1 MTKKYHKVGQV
12 FYTLPVNRRLKT
24 GCFGLLANIF
34 AATRRFSGMTLVSV
48 TVLHYK
54 PSARFR
60 AFGNMGRVL
69 MQPIAAPGL
78 RFAKLLGSGIDF
90 GMVPDLSRYVFL
102 GVWDDKPSAQT
113 FFQTPTFKQFTDGT
127 THTETLWLRPLQSH
141 GLWDG
146 QNPFTVNSEQLSVN
160 SEQLSVNSEQLS
172 VNSEQLSVNSEQLSV
187 NSEQLLVN
195 NCTNSLITDNC
206 SLITV
211 LTRATIRPRAL
222 PDFWRHV
229 PQARARLRA
238 HENDLLFGI
247 GIGEAPLVQQC
258 TVSVWRNAEAVNQ
271 YAYRE
276 SGHREVVKLTRQRN
290 WYSEELFARFA
301 VLDWER

>member
-1 MTKKYHKVGQV
+1 M
-12 FYTLPVNRRLKT
+12 
-24 GCFGLLANIF
+24 
-34 AATRRFSGMTLVSV
+34 LVSV
-48 TVLHYK
+48 TVLHYQ
-54 PSARFR
+54 PAARLR

-69 MQPIAAPGL
+69 LQPITAPGL

-102 GVWDDKPSAQT
+102 GVWDNETSAKM
-113 FFQTPTFKQFTDGT
+113 FFQTSDFKQFTAGT
-127 THTETLWLRPLQSH
+127 THTETLWLRPLQAH

-146 QNPFTVNSEQLSVN
+146 QNPFAEKEEGRAKGNDQLQTTNDQLSA
-160 SEQLSVNSEQLS
+160 
-172 VNSEQLSVNSEQLSV
+172 
-187 NSEQLLVN
+187 
-195 NCTNSLITDNC
+195 
-206 SLITV
+206 V

-238 HENDLLFGI
+238 HANDLLFGI
-247 GIGEAPLVQQC
+247 GIGELPLIQQC
-258 TVSVWRNAEAVNQ
+258 TVSVWRNAEAVNR

-276 SGHREVVKLTRQRN
+276 RGHREVVKLTHERK

-301 VLDWER
+301 VVAWDR

>member
-1 MTKKYHKVGQV
+1 M
-12 FYTLPVNRRLKT
+12 
-24 GCFGLLANIF
+24 
-34 AATRRFSGMTLVSV
+34 LVSV
-48 TVLHYK
+48 TVLHYQ
-54 PSARFR
+54 PSARLR

-69 MQPIAAPGL
+69 LQPITAPGL

-102 GVWDDKPSAQT
+102 GVWDNKTSASTFLQT
-113 FFQTPTFKQFTDGT
+113 ADFQQLTAGT
-127 THTETLWLRPLQSH
+127 THTETLWLRPLQAH

-146 QNPFTVNSEQLSVN
+146 QNPFAETEGDRAKENDQLPMTN
-160 SEQLSVNSEQLS
+160 DQL
-172 VNSEQLSVNSEQLSV
+172 
-187 NSEQLLVN
+187 
-195 NCTNSLITDNC
+195 IA
-206 SLITV
+206 V

-238 HENDLLFGI
+238 HADDLLFGI
-247 GIGEAPLVQQC
+247 GIGELPLIQQC
-258 TVSVWRNAEAVNQ
+258 TVSVWRNAEAVNR

-276 SGHREVVKLTRQRN
+276 SGHREVVKLTRERK

-301 VLDWER
+301 VLDWEC